1 MSKHYTNEFKAV
13 MIKRMMAPNETA
25 VSTLSKET
33 GISESALYKW
43 RLDYQTKGHVVP
55 EASTDANHWTSHNKL
70 AAVIETAAMNE
81 AELGEYCRKKGLY
94 THQIKDWKVAALS
107 GYQQM
112 EQIKDS
118 KRRTHQ
124 ADQKK
129 IKVLEGEL
137 RRKEKAL
144 AETAALL
151 VLSKKWQA
159 IWGENAVN

>member
-1 MSKHYTNEFKAV
+1 MSKQYTNEFKAS
-13 MIKRMMAPNETA
+13 MIKKMMAPNEIA
-25 VSTLSKET
+25 VSTLSKEK

-55 EASTDANHWTSHNKL
+55 ETATNTNNWTSSNKL

-94 THQIKDWKVAALS
+94 TNQIKDWKASALS
-107 GYQQM
+107 GYEQT
-112 EQIKDS
+112 EQIKNS
-118 KRRTHQ
+118 KRLSRQ
-124 ADQKK
+124 KDQKK
-129 IKVLEGEL
+129 IKMLEGEL

-159 IWGENAVN
+159 IWGENEVN